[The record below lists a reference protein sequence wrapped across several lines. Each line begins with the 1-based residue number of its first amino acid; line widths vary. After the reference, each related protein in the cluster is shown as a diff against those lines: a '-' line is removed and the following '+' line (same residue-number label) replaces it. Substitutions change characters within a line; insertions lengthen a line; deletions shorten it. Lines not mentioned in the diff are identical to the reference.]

1 MGGELR
7 VGIFAQKRI
16 PAGDEI
22 TYHYRLDWNRGERV
36 KQASGHALSTSR
48 KSAL

>member
-1 MGGELR
+1 MCGELR

-36 KQASGHALSTSR
+36 K
-48 KSAL
+48 